1 MHLLWTTLHRKR
13 VRIRTPWAPR
23 RSRSSRSSMAAEPRT
38 VISSCCGECV
48 NTGSQ
53 KLGHAIEVISC
64 SDESNILALQCHML
78 LIGNTFCLIMIWSW
92 CQWVGFLLCVILLFQ
107 CRLQWIMGLYLIIKT
122 FSLSLHKANL
132 ENPELNYCV
141 IVSDGR
147 LGMREYVWEKIL
159 MRLAKSPPPRN
170 GNSQPKPPFDKCS
183 LYRES
188 FKFYKNFSL
197 KTCYNIAAY
206 WWLHHH

>member
-78 LIGNTFCLIMIWSW
+78 LMGNTFCLIMIWSW

-141 IVSDGR
+141 IVRWSIRYEGIC
-147 LGMREYVWEKIL
+147 MREDTNETSEVSTPPKRKL
-159 MRLAKSPPPRN
+159 SAKA
-170 GNSQPKPPFDKCS
+170 PF
-183 LYRES
+183 
-188 FKFYKNFSL
+188 
-197 KTCYNIAAY
+197 
-206 WWLHHH
+206 W